1 MTNNDTITLDYK
13 GQSIRAGVSHG
24 RPCFAAVDVCRI
36 LGIRLPGGSAMM
48 ATPMRHLSAA
58 QRDNILMPTHRGR
71 RLVIVVTEAGLKA
84 LCGAPQATGG
94 HSLCKWADT
103 VALPAVRR
111 AAADCTTPRLAPE
124 DLALMRE
131 ASVLIERL
139 GARLGGGTLAT
150 I

>member
-1 MTNNDTITLDYK
+1 MTNNDTITLDYN
-13 GQSIRAGVSHG
+13 GHSLRCALSNG

-36 LGIRLPGGSAMM
+36 LGIHLPGGSAMM

-84 LCGAPQATGG
+84 LCSAPQATGG
-94 HSLCKWADT
+94 AALHKWANTDG
-103 VALPAVRR
+103 LPAVRR
-111 AAADCTTPRLAPE
+111 AATDRTRPRLAPE
-124 DLALMRE
+124 DLALIRE

-139 GARLGGGTLAT
+139 GARLGGGMLAT